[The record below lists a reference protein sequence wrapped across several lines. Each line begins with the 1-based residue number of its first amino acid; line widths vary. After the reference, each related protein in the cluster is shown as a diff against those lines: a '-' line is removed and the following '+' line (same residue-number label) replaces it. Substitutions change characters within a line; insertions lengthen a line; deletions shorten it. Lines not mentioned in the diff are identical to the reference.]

1 MDIHFTINRLILFLL
16 FYCWVSTVRSC
27 EKTLEVLRRS
37 EKVINTL
44 LQVLIDDPLLDW
56 TLSAEKLEQKQK
68 NQARGLDNTVTTNNE
83 TVLGKL
89 Y

>member
-1 MDIHFTINRLILFLL
+1 M
-16 FYCWVSTVRSC
+16 
-27 EKTLEVLRRS
+27 
-37 EKVINTL
+37 INTL

-68 NQARGLDNTVTTNNE
+68 NQARGLDNTVTTNND

>member
-1 MDIHFTINRLILFLL
+1 M
-16 FYCWVSTVRSC
+16 
-27 EKTLEVLRRS
+27 EVLRRS
-37 EKVINTL
+37 DKVINTL

-68 NQARGLDNTVTTNNE
+68 NQARGLDNTATTNND